1 MHRFRRLSP
10 SAWVLVGLAVGAIAV
25 PAVALAAGAQLV
37 TIRGNNQNASVTP
50 AGQLRTAEM
59 DPRLN
64 VHLHTS
70 AVLVNDSGCRP
81 LGTPSTTRA
90 FILKQTNMSASGTG
104 GFSSHSVDLYASGT
118 CSGPL
123 LSSTFLTAGQSSN
136 APLGPGVAIPAN
148 TPLSAFFFD
157 VAASVDLYGYTVQ
170 AGAVPNTA
178 GALRHLG
185 PVGTPK
191 PKR

>member
-59 DPRLN
+59 DPQLT
-64 VHLHTS
+64 VHLRQS
-70 AVLVNDSGCRP
+70 ASSVNGSTCRD
-81 LGTPSTTRA
+81 LGTPSTSRA
-90 FILKQTNMSASGTG
+90 FILKQLNINAGETG
-104 GFSSHSVDLYASGT
+104 GFTTHEVDIFASANCGGSVVGSAD
-118 CSGPL
+118 
-123 LSSTFLTAGQSSN
+123 LTAGSSSN
-136 APLGPGVAIPAN
+136 APLGPGVALPAG
-148 TPLSAFFFD
+148 THLSAFFFD
-157 VAASVDLYGYTVQ
+157 VGATVDAYGYTVQ
-170 AGAVPNTA
+170 ADAVPNTA
-178 GALRHLG
+178 AALRRLG
-185 PVGTPK
+185 PAEAPR